1 MPHGCQ
7 EVGCNNFPDRN
18 FLMEVVRRRMGN
30 AFVGQQLLISFQS
43 NLTAVSELKWVDFW
57 LVVELVENRKQ
68 ETAHLCFCVYTTM
81 GKWPPLAHRLRFFGI
96 SPPLPTFQ
104 QLLAHPKS

>member
-43 NLTAVSELKWVDFW
+43 NLTAVSELK
-57 LVVELVENRKQ
+57 
-68 ETAHLCFCVYTTM
+68 
-81 GKWPPLAHRLRFFGI
+81 
-96 SPPLPTFQ
+96 
-104 QLLAHPKS
+104 